1 MQATQEL
8 EGRKGGRMQRRS
20 ERKRKDGDTGR
31 ETDGKR
37 MQIWALDLT
46 LSILSHQDKSPYLIM
61 YLSAYNS

>member
-20 ERKRKDGDTGR
+20 ERKRKDGDAGR

-46 LSILSHQDKSPYLIM
+46 LSILSHQSK
-61 YLSAYNS
+61 

>member
-46 LSILSHQDKSPYLIM
+46 EAHSQYSESSK
-61 YLSAYNS
+61 